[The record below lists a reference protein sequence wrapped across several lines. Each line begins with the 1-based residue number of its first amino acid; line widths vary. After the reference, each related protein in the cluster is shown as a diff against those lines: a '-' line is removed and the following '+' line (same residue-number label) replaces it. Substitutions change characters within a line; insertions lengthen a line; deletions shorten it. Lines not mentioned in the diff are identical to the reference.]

1 MWRNWEEECLLEVV
15 DPSIMDS
22 SSSPLTMI
30 QIVRYTQI
38 GLLCV
43 QNIPQDRPTMS
54 SLVVMFESSTELP
67 RPKPPVYF
75 NSDTTYSTFEIGSTS
90 MLTTMSSLVRTE
102 YSTRHTYN
110 VLPCGNVR
118 KFNRASSA

>member
-1 MWRNWEEECLLEVV
+1 
-15 DPSIMDS
+15 
-22 SSSPLTMI
+22 MI

-67 RPKPPVYF
+67 RPKPPVCF
-75 NSDTTYSTFEIGSTS
+75 NSDTTYSTFETGSTS
-90 MLTTMSSLVRTE
+90 TSITRPTSE
-102 YSTRHTYN
+102 YQSTIE
-110 VLPCGNVR
+110 P
-118 KFNRASSA
+118 S